1 MYDHDLTE
9 AEIEEVKK
17 ESKEVLVKYAKLMH
31 EIDGKIPTKLDK
43 QVDQLVDKIVDVFV
57 EQAKQLKKEMK
68 ETFDKALEAKNKA
81 DVANVKYTI
90 SLIYAN
96 AVSYEK
102 IMTKEDYIAALKEH
116 GFSESQINLVD
127 FTVNEE
133 GIPKIND

>member
-1 MYDHDLTE
+1 
-9 AEIEEVKK
+9 
-17 ESKEVLVKYAKLMH
+17 MH

-96 AVSYEK
+96 ALSYEK
-102 IMTKEDYIAALKEH
+102 IMTKEDYIAALKEY

>member
-17 ESKEVLVKYAKLMH
+17 ESKEVLIKYAKLMH

-43 QVDQLVDKIVDVFV
+43 QVDQLIDEIIDVFA
-57 EQAKQLKKEMK
+57 EKAKQLKKEMQ
-68 ETFDKALEAKNKA
+68 ETFDEAQKAKNKA
-81 DVANVKYTI
+81 DVANVKIAI

-102 IMTKEDYIAALKEH
+102 IMTKEDYIAALKKE
-116 GFSESQINLVD
+116 GFSDSQINLVD

-133 GIPKIND
+133 GMPKIND